1 MYFGQMKIDPLTAW
15 LIERTDLLLSFL
27 LVGFAV
33 AWLIEIFCFFNNL
46 VTWIFAEVVDIGRR
60 NTGWF
65 Y

>member
-33 AWLIEIFCFFNNL
+33 AWLIEMFCFVFFL
-46 VTWIFAEVVDIGRR
+46 QFGDMDFR
-60 NTGWF
+60 
-65 Y
+65 